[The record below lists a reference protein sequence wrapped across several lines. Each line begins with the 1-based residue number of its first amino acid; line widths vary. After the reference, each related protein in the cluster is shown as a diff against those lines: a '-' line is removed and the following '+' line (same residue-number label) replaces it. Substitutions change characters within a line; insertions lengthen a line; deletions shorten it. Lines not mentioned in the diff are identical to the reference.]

1 MPPNENRDN
10 RTRHRMKERQHSAGV
25 GVALVSSAL
34 GVLFILLMPLLDNN
48 TFGVLLVILGI
59 LVALVVVLMLRRKG
73 GS

>member
-1 MPPNENRDN
+1 
-10 RTRHRMKERQHSAGV
+10 MKERQHSAGV